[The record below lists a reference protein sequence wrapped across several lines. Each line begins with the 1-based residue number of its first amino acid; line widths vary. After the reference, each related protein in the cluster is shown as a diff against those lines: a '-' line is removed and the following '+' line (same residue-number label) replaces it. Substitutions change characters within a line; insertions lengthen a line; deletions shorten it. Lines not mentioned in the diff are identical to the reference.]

1 MLDSNNTLTD
11 NGAEVKAQGGAEVF
25 SGFSVAKLQL
35 YDLWRS
41 SIHMPSDYTVLISFS
56 KMNV

>member
-1 MLDSNNTLTD
+1 MLDPNNTMTD

-25 SGFSVAKLQL
+25 SGISVANYSCMIYGVLL
-35 YDLWRS
+35 
-41 SIHMPSDYTVLISFS
+41 SIGHYTVLISFS